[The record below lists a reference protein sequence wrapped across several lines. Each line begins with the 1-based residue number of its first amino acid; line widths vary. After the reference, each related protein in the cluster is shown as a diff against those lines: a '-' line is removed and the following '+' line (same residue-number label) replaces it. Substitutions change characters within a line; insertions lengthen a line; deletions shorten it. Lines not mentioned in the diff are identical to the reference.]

1 MLMKKYKLFFN
12 LSFICFIISGISILC
27 VPITNVYGNGI
38 SKVMVYVVAC
48 VFWIGV
54 ICGFVLFFKADSL
67 RKVIERKDRR
77 NNIVIYSGSRIGAI
91 SFFRNK
97 EAVLCDALLF
107 ASAMLFAILTIFKID
122 MEWLIIISAALLF
135 LSFNLHCFVNG
146 KNYRYIKSYI
156 NYTDSEEHQ
165 ENE

>member
-1 MLMKKYKLFFN
+1 MKKYKLFFS

-48 VFWIGV
+48 VFWIGI

-67 RKVIERKDRR
+67 RKVIGRKNRR
-77 NNIVIYSGSRIGAI
+77 NNIVISSGSRIGAI

-97 EAVLCDALLF
+97 EAGVSDAFLF
-107 ASAMLFAILTIFKID
+107 ASVILFAILTIFRIEI
-122 MEWLIIISAALLF
+122 EWLIIISAALLF
-135 LSFNLHCFVNG
+135 LSFSLHC
-146 KNYRYIKSYI
+146 RQASA
-156 NYTDSEEHQ
+156 
-165 ENE
+165 

>member
-1 MLMKKYKLFFN
+1 MKKYKLFFS

-48 VFWIGV
+48 VFWIGI

-67 RKVIERKDRR
+67 RKVIGRKNRR
-77 NNIVIYSGSRIGAI
+77 NNIVISSGSRIGAI

-97 EAVLCDALLF
+97 EAGVSDAFLF
-107 ASAMLFAILTIFKID
+107 ASVILFAILTIFRIEI
-122 MEWLIIISAALLF
+122 EWLIIISAALLF
-135 LSFNLHCFVNG
+135 LSFSLHCFFNG
-146 KNYRYIKSYI
+146 KIGI
-156 NYTDSEEHQ
+156 
-165 ENE
+165 

>member
-1 MLMKKYKLFFN
+1 MLIKKYKLFFS

-48 VFWIGV
+48 VFWIGI

-67 RKVIERKDRR
+67 RKVIGRKNRR
-77 NNIVIYSGSRIGAI
+77 NNIVISSGSRIGAI

-97 EAVLCDALLF
+97 EAGVSDAFLF
-107 ASAMLFAILTIFKID
+107 ASVILFAILTIFRIEI
-122 MEWLIIISAALLF
+122 EWLIIISAALLF
-135 LSFNLHCFVNG
+135 LSFSLHCFFNG

-156 NYTDSEEHQ
+156 NYKDSEEH
-165 ENE
+165 

>member
-1 MLMKKYKLFFN
+1 MKKYKLFFS

-48 VFWIGV
+48 VFWIGI

-67 RKVIERKDRR
+67 RKVIGRKNRR
-77 NNIVIYSGSRIGAI
+77 NNIVISSGSRIGAI

-97 EAVLCDALLF
+97 EAGVSDAFLF
-107 ASAMLFAILTIFKID
+107 ASVILFAILTIFRIEI
-122 MEWLIIISAALLF
+122 EWLIIISAALLF
-135 LSFNLHCFVNG
+135 LSF
-146 KNYRYIKSYI
+146 
-156 NYTDSEEHQ
+156 
-165 ENE
+165 

>member
-1 MLMKKYKLFFN
+1 MKKYKLFFS

-48 VFWIGV
+48 VFWIGI

-67 RKVIERKDRR
+67 RKVIGRKNRR
-77 NNIVIYSGSRIGAI
+77 NNIVISSGSRIGAI

-97 EAVLCDALLF
+97 EAGVSDAFLF
-107 ASAMLFAILTIFKID
+107 ASVILFAILTIFRIEI
-122 MEWLIIISAALLF
+122 EWLIIISAALLF
-135 LSFNLHCFVNG
+135 LSFSLHCFFNG

-156 NYTDSEEHQ
+156 NYKDSDEH
-165 ENE
+165 

>member
-1 MLMKKYKLFFN
+1 MKKYKLFFS

-27 VPITNVYGNGI
+27 APITNVYGNGI

-48 VFWIGV
+48 VFWIGI

-67 RKVIERKDRR
+67 RKVIGRKNRR
-77 NNIVIYSGSRIGAI
+77 NNIVISSGSRIGAI

-97 EAVLCDALLF
+97 EAGVSDAFLF
-107 ASAMLFAILTIFKID
+107 ASVILFAILTIFRIEI
-122 MEWLIIISAALLF
+122 EWLIIISAALLF
-135 LSFNLHCFVNG
+135 LSFSLHCFFNG

-156 NYTDSEEHQ
+156 NYKDSEEH
-165 ENE
+165 

>member
-1 MLMKKYKLFFN
+1 MKKYKLFFS

-48 VFWIGV
+48 VFWIGI

-67 RKVIERKDRR
+67 RKVIGRKNRR
-77 NNIVIYSGSRIGAI
+77 NNIVISSGSRIGAI

-97 EAVLCDALLF
+97 EAGVSDAFLF
-107 ASAMLFAILTIFKID
+107 ASVILFAILTIFRIEI
-122 MEWLIIISAALLF
+122 EWLIIISAALLF
-135 LSFNLHCFVNG
+135 LSFSLHCFLMVKIIG
-146 KNYRYIKSYI
+146 I
-156 NYTDSEEHQ
+156 
-165 ENE
+165 

>member
-1 MLMKKYKLFFN
+1 MLIKKYKLFFS

-48 VFWIGV
+48 VFWIGI

-67 RKVIERKDRR
+67 RKVIWRKYRR
-77 NNIVIYSGSRIGAI
+77 NNIVISSGSRIGAI

-97 EAVLCDALLF
+97 EAGVSDAFLF
-107 ASAMLFAILTIFKID
+107 ASVILFAILTIFRIEI
-122 MEWLIIISAALLF
+122 EWLIIISAALLF
-135 LSFNLHCFVNG
+135 LSFSLHCFFNG

-156 NYTDSEEHQ
+156 NYKDSEEH
-165 ENE
+165 

>member
-1 MLMKKYKLFFN
+1 MKKYKLFFS

-48 VFWIGV
+48 VFWIGI

-67 RKVIERKDRR
+67 RKVIGRKNRR
-77 NNIVIYSGSRIGAI
+77 NNIVISSGSRIGAI

-97 EAVLCDALLF
+97 EAGVSDAFLF
-107 ASAMLFAILTIFKID
+107 ASVILFAILTIFRIEI
-122 MEWLIIISAALLF
+122 EWLIIISAALLF
-135 LSFNLHCFVNG
+135 LSFSLHCFFNG

-156 NYTDSEEHQ
+156 NYKDSAEH
-165 ENE
+165 

>member
-1 MLMKKYKLFFN
+1 MLKKKYKLFFS

-48 VFWIGV
+48 VFWIGI

-67 RKVIERKDRR
+67 RKVIGRKNRR
-77 NNIVIYSGSRIGAI
+77 NNIVISSGSRIGAI

-97 EAVLCDALLF
+97 EAGVSDAFLF
-107 ASAMLFAILTIFKID
+107 ASVILFAILTIFRIEI
-122 MEWLIIISAALLF
+122 EWLIIISAALLF
-135 LSFNLHCFVNG
+135 LSFSLHCFFNG

-156 NYTDSEEHQ
+156 NYKDSEEH
-165 ENE
+165 